1 MAPNVFIYLFAVIV
15 AACIIG
21 IYVIIGRSVGSKDTN
36 NDIKKS
42 MGAIAAIL
50 AVVIFFFGVMTYLY
64 FMQDMNAAMPYLLLS
79 QPVLLFICLYSLAA
93 SSLSIMDT

>member
-1 MAPNVFIYLFAVIV
+1 MPANVFIYLFGVIV
-15 AACIIG
+15 AACIITVF
-21 IYVIIGRSVGSKDTN
+21 VIIGRSVGSKDTN

-50 AVVIFFFGVMTYLY
+50 AVIIFFFGVMTYLY

-93 SSLSIMDT
+93 SSLNFMDV